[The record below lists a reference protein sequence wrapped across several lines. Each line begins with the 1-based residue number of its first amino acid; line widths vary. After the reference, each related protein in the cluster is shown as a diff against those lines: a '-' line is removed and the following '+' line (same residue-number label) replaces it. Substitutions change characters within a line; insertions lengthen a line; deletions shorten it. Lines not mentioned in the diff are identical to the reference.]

1 MSKRKKLPKQD
12 FGVWPNANWEHHDP
26 LPKDLERALR
36 VYLPTEWTEK
46 EKDDVLHSVG
56 KGRYI
61 AESFFEEIAPA
72 DCRDQL
78 QKVQEKARAL
88 LQALAE
94 LTPQAGQELNA
105 HIAYLVLGSDAPNR
119 VSEYTESAR
128 KKCKAVSFWW
138 DVVQDVEIGAAF
150 AAAQISPSKTYR
162 PAKQNAKRLIYF
174 AADAVYRVMGEL
186 PPRSK
191 EAWFAVFVREL
202 GCACQL
208 TCGADLIDSVVQKMD
223 CDGTHPK
230 RAATPIP
237 PENRNS
243 FISPEPPP
251 V

>member
-1 MSKRKKLPKQD
+1 MSKRKLRKPDFDAWAKGGIVPGDPFSEDLKRTLWDCFPKK
-12 FGVWPNANWEHHDP
+12 WTWE
-26 LPKDLERALR
+26 
-36 VYLPTEWTEK
+36 EK
-46 EKDDVLHSVG
+46 VDVLYSVG
-56 KGRYI
+56 QGMHI
-61 AESFFEEIAPA
+61 AESFFEEIASA

-150 AAAQISPSKTYR
+150 AAAQISPSKTDR

-208 TCGADLIDSVVQKMD
+208 TCGADLIESVVQKMD

-230 RAATPIP
+230 RAAAPIP
-237 PENRNS
+237 PVRRNS

-251 V
+251 D